1 MFRDYLNRLIAA
13 VGGQAASPPHPAEE
27 RHTVRGFSVSVI
39 NERPEIVTA
48 DALVRLQAALDLIA
62 QYAPRRFRRLSHDIA
77 GFWVR
82 RFPCRAAFYAEPRSC
97 LVELTFLVNPRHT
110 AAEVAAS
117 IVHEGVHARIA
128 RSGAVTPA
136 ADAKAREERL
146 CRQAELEFGLALND
160 GEPGR
165 EVVLERARQ
174 SLLLADQEV
183 APSIDWSLAAQRVA
197 EADRAS
203 QSGGEA

>member
-1 MFRDYLNRLIAA
+1 MLRDYLNRMIAA
-13 VGGQAASPPHPAEE
+13 VGGQSASPPAAAEE

-48 DALVRLQAALDLIA
+48 DALARLQAALDLIG
-62 QYAPRRFRRLSHDIA
+62 QHTPRRLRRLRQDVA

-82 RFPCRAAFYAEPRSC
+82 RFPCRAAFYAEPRAC

-128 RSGAVTPA
+128 RIGAAAPG

-146 CRQAELEFGLALND
+146 CRQAELEFGLALNQ
-160 GEPGR
+160 GEAGR
-165 EVVLERARQ
+165 EVVLARARQ

-197 EADRAS
+197 EADRAR
-203 QSGGEA
+203 SGGVG

>member
-1 MFRDYLNRLIAA
+1 MLRNYLSRLIAA
-13 VGGQAASPPHPAEE
+13 VGGQSAPPSHPAEE
-27 RHTVRGFSVSVI
+27 HHAVRGFSVSVI
-39 NERPEIVTA
+39 NERPEINTA
-48 DALVRLQAALDLIA
+48 DALLRLEAALDLIA
-62 QYAPRRFRRLSHDIA
+62 KYTPRRFRRLSYDLA

-82 RFPCRAAFYAEPRSC
+82 RFPCRAAFYSEPRAC

-117 IVHEGVHARIA
+117 IVHEGVHARVA
-128 RSGAVTPA
+128 RSGAVAPG

-160 GEPGR
+160 EPGR
-165 EVVLERARQ
+165 AVVLERARQ

-203 QSGGEA
+203 RGGGQA